1 MDGDQLADLA
11 PDVGANS
18 ARILASIVGFI
29 RRVAHRLVHV
39 RNDHEER
46 RARQSLLAEEK
57 ASRKTLEHIKDISG
71 PRAELAAQEA
81 RDRGVYEGALMHKKL
96 GSALVALIPEQRLWR
111 AALIGSEQ
119 RCWQSLQRKAL
130 EQHVAQG
137 ASLLL
142 TRAVD
147 TLSQLA
153 AKSRVQ
159 AAAWSARAECAA
171 HAGAELAK
179 LKAAITGLLHLAAAG
194 DPTGL
199 LAHSVFGK
207 HLALPPHWSGHQDRL
222 AAVSESSDVFRA
234 LSDALTTR
242 PDWLGRG
249 RDSSRT
255 SRYTKLALTHAFRV
269 ESPNLWRRFAAERDR
284 VRGALERGDLPTTRL
299 DVAAAVSHSLG
310 PQGRTLP
317 EPLHHD
323 GGLNELRLFHGT
335 EPGSLLGIIS
345 GGMNERLCGQT
356 GTLFGCGTYY
366 TEDAGKCDQYVTAH
380 RDSTLPDLEG
390 RLYRDGVTHPG
401 GDIFYVLVC
410 RVVCGCYVTS
420 KDGSTSIPGGHSL
433 FATKDRRE
441 LVSPPGVGPTGARYS
456 SILAETGGKILR
468 YREFIVFNGQQVYT
482 EYVLAYHRK

>member
-335 EPGSLLGIIS
+335 RPEAIRPIVREGF
-345 GGMNERLCGQT
+345 NERLCARA
-356 GTLFGCGTYY
+356 LFGEAVYLA
-366 TEDAGKCDQYVTAH
+366 EDAGKADQYCVEEPPGAH
-380 RDSTLPDLEG
+380 PEIEREFYSGSSPRG
-390 RLYRDGVTHPG
+390 PHRLC
-401 GDIFYVLVC
+401 YVFVC
-410 RVVCGCYVTS
+410 RAVCGFPAMTQ
-420 KDGSTSIPGGHSL
+420 DGRVRIDGGPL
-433 FATKDRRE
+433 FATDTRRE
-441 LVSPPGVGPTGARYS
+441 LVHVDPHSRGERYTS
-456 SILAETGGKILR
+456 LVAELGRNIVR
-468 YREFIVFNGQQVYT
+468 YREFVVFRGQLVYP
-482 EYVLAYHRK
+482 EYLLAYRRQ